1 MKKSI
6 VCFAAFLSA
15 ILFSGCSSLPEP
27 SEKNRTLLYANT
39 EYFGAYTVGGNE
51 SAEVKK
57 QISGITVKIKN
68 IATKKTY
75 TLVSNAKGEIIRANL
90 PEGTYIIAEIS
101 SEFEYDGRNWVS
113 NCVPRTNDVSAYFK
127 IRPGV
132 VNLGVIHL
140 QINFDDGWGRVSWMN
155 SPEVAQSR
163 FEEIHFDSWWIAE
176 DWFTMIESRQ

>member
-39 EYFGAYTVGGNE
+39 EYFGAYTFGGNE

-68 IATKKTY
+68 IATKNAISCVQCLKSQPGLKT
-75 TLVSNAKGEIIRANL
+75 A
-90 PEGTYIIAEIS
+90 
-101 SEFEYDGRNWVS
+101 
-113 NCVPRTNDVSAYFK
+113 
-127 IRPGV
+127 
-132 VNLGVIHL
+132 
-140 QINFDDGWGRVSWMN
+140 
-155 SPEVAQSR
+155 
-163 FEEIHFDSWWIAE
+163 
-176 DWFTMIESRQ
+176 